1 MEHKQAQDAQLK
13 ILNLGKHGGL
23 AGYASTWQ
31 NFDRVNERPLKGA
44 FAASIPNFLK
54 NGFIAVGHD
63 WNSLPVATVT
73 VANEDEHGLYLEAEF
88 HSTPLAQEARTI
100 AQERLDRGK
109 SVSLSIGYEVKS
121 DEFVEEGRL
130 LKEIDLFE
138 VSLVNVPANPLA
150 TVTGIKSLL
159 QASMAMD
166 AHSEVV
172 QAAIE
177 GYVQRLTGLSG
188 TRTKEGRVLSTQN
201 RTKLSDL
208 HTSLGDVM
216 QAIEE
221 LLAATEPRAPEEEVR
236 KALAHFY
243 VRQSQLQGVFTNG

>member
-1 MEHKQAQDAQLK
+1 MERKQALDAQLK
-13 ILNLGKHGGL
+13 IYDTGKHGGL
-23 AGYASTWQ
+23 KGYASTFA
-31 NFDRVNERPLKGA
+31 NFDRVNERPVKGA

-100 AQERLDRGK
+100 AQERIERGK
-109 SVSLSIGYEVKS
+109 SVSLSIGYEVKA
-121 DEFVEEGRL
+121 DEYVEEGRL
-130 LKEIDLFE
+130 LKEIDLYE

-150 TVTGIKSLL
+150 TVTGVKSLL
-159 QASMAMD
+159 EANMNLD
-166 AHSEVV
+166 AHAEIVE
-172 QAAIE
+172 AAIQ
-177 GYVQRLTGLSG
+177 GYTRRLEKMHG
-188 TRTKEGRVLSTQN
+188 TRTKEGRVLSSQN

-208 HTSLGDVM
+208 HASLADVM

-221 LLAATEPRAPEEEVR
+221 LLAATEPKAPEEEVR
-236 KALAHFY
+236 KALAAFF
-243 VRQSQLQGVFTNG
+243 VRQAKLQGVTH